1 MSKSLQGPRD
11 QFRTRAGNTS
21 IKRSNKRGFRS
32 NESKLRRIENRKI
45 RRTES
50 RRVYRGFKEMI
61 PKGEWKP
68 AHPTPQYKGAS
79 KAGGTISTHIETR
92 DKSSWK
98 KHWYSHNDP
107 IKYDGHTRAIAPKW
121 GYAKEIKV
129 ASLNVR
135 GLKEITKREQVIT
148 YMKSN
153 SIDLLCLQET
163 KIPSSSVE
171 QKGNYVF
178 VFSSS
183 AEGGVEH
190 HGVGF
195 C

>member
-1 MSKSLQGPRD
+1 M
-11 QFRTRAGNTS
+11 
-21 IKRSNKRGFRS
+21 
-32 NESKLRRIENRKI
+32 
-45 RRTES
+45 
-50 RRVYRGFKEMI
+50 KEMI

-68 AHPTPQYKGAS
+68 AHPTPQYTGAS
-79 KAGGTISTHIETR
+79 KAGGTNSTHIETR

-98 KHWYSHNDP
+98 RHWYSHNDP
-107 IKYDGHTRAIAPKW
+107 IKYDGHTRAAAPKW

-129 ASLNVR
+129 ASLKAR

-148 YMKSN
+148 YMKIN
-153 SIDLLCLQET
+153 SLDLLCLQET
-163 KIPSSSVE
+163 KIPISSIE

-195 C
+195 CYSRKIEKYRNHYIQHSSHLSEIEINMHGNPLVILSAYMPHDAS